1 MSLDAQWLIGI
12 LALFVRSSAMLLVS
26 PIFGGTVTPRLRVL
40 FAAVLAMSLAPTMH
54 EVLPSVPE
62 TLHDLASLVLTE
74 VAIGALIGFTIQLFL
89 LAAEAAGSILDI
101 QLGFG
106 SMQLLNP
113 NTQAMSSVLGNFKMM
128 LGTLLF
134 FMFDGHLMMIQAF
147 IESYRLAPQLDQE
160 SYARIIESLLQFL
173 SSLSLLSLQIAAP
186 VACAALL
193 VDLAASIV
201 NKAIPQMQVFFLTAG
216 IKPAVGVL
224 VMASTLPLYASL
236 MKVGTE
242 RTMTQV
248 GYILQG
254 VLR

>member
-54 EVLPSVPE
+54 DVLPGVPS
-62 TLHDLASLVLTE
+62 TLHDLASLVLQE

-101 QLGFG
+101 QLGFA

-134 FMFDGHLMMIQAF
+134 FLFDGHLMMIQAF
-147 IESYRLAPQLDQE
+147 IESYRLAPQLDQA

-236 MKVGTE
+236 MKIGTE
-242 RTMTQV
+242 RTMTEV